1 MGLMSYW
8 NKLDRLFLQWDA
20 TIWSKLSKVLQ
31 NNEENQL
38 DIEIQDGN
46 IAV

>member
-1 MGLMSYW
+1 MLRYGQNY
-8 NKLDRLFLQWDA
+8 Q
-20 TIWSKLSKVLQ
+20 TILQ

-46 IAV
+46 IAIQM